1 MLNEAIKLE
10 FKGKVRNM
18 LFGIGPSR
26 ILCED
31 KGITVTDMQRL
42 DINELVQDMIYASL
56 KFDCLLKGEAV
67 DFNIYE
73 VYQWINDMEQA
84 TFQNIFEIF
93 IKTRTV
99 GQSIY
104 DLYLKNLEK
113 AQKGDGEN
121 GRQGEEA
128 IKEKKNKA
136 GTT

>member
-1 MLNEAIKLE
+1 MQNEAIKLE
-10 FKGKVRNM
+10 FKGKVRTM

-26 ILCED
+26 ILCEE
-31 KGITVTDMQRL
+31 KGITVTDMQTL

-56 KFDCLLKGEAV
+56 KFDCLLKGEPV

-73 VYQWINDMEQA
+73 VYRWINDMDQA

-93 IKTRTV
+93 IKTRTI

-104 DLYLKNLEK
+104 DLYIKNLEK
-113 AQKGDGEN
+113 QAAEMRGNASPEPAGE
-121 GRQGEEA
+121 
-128 IKEKKNKA
+128 EKKNKP